1 MENEGNFPFQL
12 PLFSKDNYEYWSIK
26 MKTMLLSQE
35 LWELAEG
42 GYTEPAN
49 LDSLNPLTQAQRNQ
63 LKQDMKG

>member
-1 MENEGNFPFQL
+1 
-12 PLFSKDNYEYWSIK
+12 